1 MNALTVAALLAVAA
15 SIVALVSGIVS
26 MTNDGGIGHKTS
38 AQWMNW
44 RVVVQ
49 LAVFVIVL
57 VAILTPQ

>member
-1 MNALTVAALLAVAA
+1 
-15 SIVALVSGIVS
+15 

-49 LAVFVIVL
+49 LAAFVIVL